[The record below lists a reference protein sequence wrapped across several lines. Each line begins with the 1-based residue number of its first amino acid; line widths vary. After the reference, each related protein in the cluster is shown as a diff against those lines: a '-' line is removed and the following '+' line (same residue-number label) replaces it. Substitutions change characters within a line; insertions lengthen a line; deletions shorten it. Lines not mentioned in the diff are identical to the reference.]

1 MVPLSLAPVCA
12 LQGLHYLYP
21 TCEGADPEPQCLKE
35 RRTSGYLRLLITVA
49 LPYFLMS
56 LLLFLI
62 ISAVRCHQRQQL
74 QEPYMM
80 NICVRVVRQAG
91 SQGGSQVAR

>member
-1 MVPLSLAPVCA
+1 MNIPPASYIASRKYTRA
-12 LQGLHYLYP
+12 
-21 TCEGADPEPQCLKE
+21 GAERPSKPQ
-35 RRTSGYLRLLITVA
+35 
-49 LPYFLMS
+49 S

-91 SQGGSQVAR
+91 SQGAREVAR